1 MNIVDQR
8 TEAKKER
15 VPVVPGG
22 VYVQGE
28 SAMLLVT
35 ESKRV
40 GMCDYIDLL
49 YFVSLTNGERLTDS
63 YSSVGIDNVIL
74 NTPDS
79 NITYIPDATLVL
91 KGAR

>member
-28 SAMLLVT
+28 SAMLLVV
-35 ESKRV
+35 ESSPFHRP
-40 GMCDYIDLL
+40 MSTF
-49 YFVSLTNGERLTDS
+49 YFVSLSDGSRLTVAFDPK
-63 YSSVGIDNVIL
+63 GIAETL
-74 NTPDS
+74 NAPDS
-79 NITYIPDATLVL
+79 NITYIPDATLIL
-91 KGAR
+91 KGAK